1 MKNTTIFKIE
11 EHLKENPNSTAK
23 SVLKRKMDTLDINTN
38 GEIICIADIGKR
50 KGIAR
55 YGNNVKDIFKAHTFG
70 GDFEVYYDRYNV
82 KATEKLNSGTNNYIL
97 RELKGNTADKREHN
111 YKKLLKAVLENRI
124 SNEMI
129 TMYTISIRK
138 YVSDK
143 TIEHCA

>member
-1 MKNTTIFKIE
+1 MKNTIIWSNTKSINENKFA
-11 EHLKENPNSTAK
+11 LKKTMN
-23 SVLKRKMDTLDINTN
+23 TLDINTN
-38 GEIICIADIGKR
+38 GEIICLADIGNR

-55 YGNNVKDIFKAHTFG
+55 YGKNIKDIFKAHTFG
-70 GDFEVYYDRYNV
+70 GDFEIYYDRYNV

-129 TMYTISIRK
+129 TMYTVSIRK
-138 YVSDK
+138 YVSE
-143 TIEHCA
+143 TFEHCA